1 MYTRVNVYQVM
12 YRVSVCVIILYV
24 NHVINVQLYITCIKY
39 LSTDNR
45 CNLVR
50 IDVYII
56 TWLFCIERAV
66 EGRGGEEKER
76 KARSNAL

>member
-1 MYTRVNVYQVM
+1 MWCTYNCISRVF
-12 YRVSVCVIILYV
+12 
-24 NHVINVQLYITCIKY
+24 KY
-39 LSTDNR
+39 LSTDNT
-45 CNLVR
+45 CDQVR

-66 EGRGGEEKER
+66 EGRGEGGEAEKRER